1 MLGYH
6 SERGG
11 MGVFEQG
18 LDQYIGIF
26 SILMGYVLGN
36 FGFIQLRLQKFMEI
50 KKVIDLQLADT
61 HSKNKSLEEI
71 LEEKNALMRMLS
83 LSAKANN
90 MGTMLGAIAHEI
102 NQPLSAIRINAELLM
117 TLNRRSGDRE
127 GFQEPLEHILQDND
141 RAAVVVSSL
150 RKFFVQGS
158 SEFSS
163 LNMSSL
169 VTDAYRILLPEARL
183 HGVTVRAEIEEDLWV
198 YADQN
203 QLQMVVLNLINN
215 AMDAVASVSGEKLVV
230 IRLYQREKNLFF
242 EVVDNGIGVPSD
254 RIATI
259 FELFNTTKEKGM
271 GMGLWLSRAIMDSHD
286 GSIKLLKGPENETIF
301 QISLPSY
308 SSTV

>member
-1 MLGYH
+1 
-6 SERGG
+6 
-11 MGVFEQG
+11 
-18 LDQYIGIF
+18 
-26 SILMGYVLGN
+26 
-36 FGFIQLRLQKFMEI
+36 
-50 KKVIDLQLADT
+50 
-61 HSKNKSLEEI
+61 
-71 LEEKNALMRMLS
+71 
-83 LSAKANN
+83 
-90 MGTMLGAIAHEI
+90 
-102 NQPLSAIRINAELLM
+102 
-117 TLNRRSGDRE
+117 
-127 GFQEPLEHILQDND
+127 
-141 RAAVVVSSL
+141 
-150 RKFFVQGS
+150 
-158 SEFSS
+158 
-163 LNMSSL
+163 

-301 QISLPSY
+301 QISLPNHSP
-308 SSTV
+308 TV